1 MSKFWEQ
8 QEWLDKTKELDEDF
22 YNTIINGKNI
32 EMDWTTFSLIIDGVS
47 HELKLGDDE
56 QEVKVIDENGDE
68 KIFIR

>member
-47 HELKLGDDE
+47 HELKLGDGK

>member
-8 QEWLDKTKELDEDF
+8 QEWLDKTKELYEGF
-22 YNTIINGKNI
+22 YNTIINGEEI
-32 EMDWTTFSLIIDGVS
+32 EMDWNTFSLIIDGIR
-47 HELKLGDDE
+47 HELKLTDGK

>member
-47 HELKLGDDE
+47 HELKLGDDK